1 MIRKKSTPPKN
12 RAARKQQAP
21 DELKQ
26 VLRDAELKKF
36 DPELE
41 KILRRSRRKPAR

>member
-1 MIRKKSTPPKN
+1 MVRRKAAKPKP
-12 RAARKQQAP
+12 AEASKQPEP
-21 DELKQ
+21 DELKR

-41 KILRRSRRKPAR
+41 KIVRGSRRRRSR

>member
-1 MIRKKSTPPKN
+1 MGRKKAAQPKPPE
-12 RAARKQQAP
+12 ASKQLGP
-21 DELKQ
+21 DELRR

-41 KILRRSRRKPAR
+41 KIVHRARRRRAR